1 MKGKKGFELLKYSVG
16 IDVGCKE
23 LYVCISSID
32 SEQKVVIKGST
43 KFANSV
49 SGFKSLVSWAAKHRK
64 QEEVS
69 LVYVMEATGVYYE
82 ELAHFLHSS
91 GALASV
97 VVPNKAKNYL
107 KSLGN
112 GSKNDKIDAAGLS
125 RMGAER
131 ALDLWKPY
139 SEGTYELR
147 SLTRHHES
155 LQESRTRFMNQRHAI
170 KHSHYQADTIIQNI
184 ESLIELLDK
193 QLDELEKAIVQKVK
207 SDTNLN
213 DKWQKISPI
222 FGIGMLSFATIA
234 AETNGFELFDNYKQ
248 LVSYAGYDVIENQS
262 GNHKGKT
269 KISKKGNA
277 HLRRI
282 LYMPAIVAVKKE
294 GSIFEKLYNRIF
306 DRTKIKMKGYVAV
319 QKKLLIIIFFLW
331 KKDEKYDENF
341 LENSL
346 TETFNNEE
354 REALPLATQGV
365 TKLQNKKVA
374 STKEETTQDK
384 LPHNELAVALPL
396 AGQS

>member
-1 MKGKKGFELLKYSVG
+1 MKGKKGVELLKYSVG

-64 QEEVS
+64 QEEVN

-82 ELAHFLHSS
+82 ELAHFLHSN
-91 GALASV
+91 GAFVSV
-97 VVPNKAKNYL
+97 VVPSKAKNYL

-131 ALDLWKPY
+131 VLDLWKPY

-155 LQESRTRFMNQRHAI
+155 LQESRTRFMNQLHAV
-170 KHSHYQADTIIQNI
+170 KHSHYQDNTVIQNLK
-184 ESLIELLDK
+184 SHIELFDK
-193 QLDELEKAIVQKVK
+193 QLNELEKAIAQKVK
-207 SDTNLN
+207 LDTNLN
-213 DKWQKISPI
+213 NKWQKISPV

-262 GNHKGKT
+262 GNHQGKT

-282 LYMPAIVAVKKE
+282 LYMPALVAVKKE

-331 KKDEKYDENF
+331 KKDVKYDENF

-346 TETFNNEE
+346 KETFNNEE
-354 REALPLATQGV
+354 REALPLAT
-365 TKLQNKKVA
+365 
-374 STKEETTQDK
+374 
-384 LPHNELAVALPL
+384 
-396 AGQS
+396 

>member
-1 MKGKKGFELLKYSVG
+1 MKSKKGVELLKYSVG

-23 LYVCISSID
+23 FYVCISSID
-32 SEQKVVIKGST
+32 SCQKVVIKGST
-43 KFANSV
+43 KFPNSV
-49 SGFKSLVSWAAKHRK
+49 SGFKSLLNWVDKHRK
-64 QEEVS
+64 EEGVD

-82 ELAHFLHSS
+82 ELAHFLHSN
-91 GALASV
+91 GAFASV
-97 VVPNKAKNYL
+97 VVPSKAKSYL

-131 ALDLWKPY
+131 VLDLWKPY
-139 SEGTYELR
+139 SKNTYELR

-155 LQESRTRFMNQRHAI
+155 LQESRTQFMNQLHAV
-170 KHSHYQADTIIQNI
+170 KHSHYQDNTVIKHLK
-184 ESLIELLDK
+184 SHIELFDK
-193 QLDELEKAIVQKVK
+193 QLKELEKDIAQKVK

-213 DKWQKISPI
+213 DKWLKISPI
-222 FGIGMLSFATIA
+222 SGIGMLSFATIA

-282 LYMPAIVAVKKE
+282 LYMPALVAVKKE
-294 GSIFEKLYNRIF
+294 GAIFEKLYSRIF

-331 KKDEKYDENF
+331 KKDVMYDENF

-346 TETFNNEE
+346 NETFNNEE

-365 TKLQNKKVA
+365 TKLINKKVA
-374 STKEETTQDK
+374 PNKKEATQDK